1 MDIYSLASSSGVCMF
16 HGIKLDKGV
25 DSNVAKRRFKAG
37 RVNRKGDE
45 PSLARVAQFIRRFIR
60 QISGSVP
67 NFKRNCSNQSAH
79 LFRYNKPSH
88 IINHSSHCSKI
99 ISRLFIDL
107 SKDLALAVIN
117 L

>member
-45 PSLARVAQFIRRFIR
+45 QSLARVAQFIRRFIR

-79 LFRYNKPSH
+79 TFD
-88 IINHSSHCSKI
+88 IINHHISLTILPIVRKLFHAYLSIFQKI
-99 ISRLFIDL
+99 LL
-107 SKDLALAVIN
+107 SL
-117 L
+117 